1 VRRVAADAGRWVVDV
16 ALGRH
21 GIALVEVAGAPDQA
35 PAWTDDARLLG
46 AAASPGGAD
55 SAGPGAGGAR

>member
-1 VRRVAADAGRWVVDV
+1 VTVRRVAASAGRWAVDV

-46 AAASPGGAD
+46 AE
-55 SAGPGAGGAR
+55 R